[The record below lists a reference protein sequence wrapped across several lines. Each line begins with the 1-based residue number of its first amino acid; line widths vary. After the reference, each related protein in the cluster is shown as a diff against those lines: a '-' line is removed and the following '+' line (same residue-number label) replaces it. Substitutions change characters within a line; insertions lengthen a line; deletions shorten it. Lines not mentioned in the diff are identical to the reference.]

1 MSVRH
6 SVHGGPHVTIIH
18 VALNLSVQG
27 PRLEEPDPPP
37 PRTVGKR
44 TTALAT
50 ALSSAFIPL
59 LLECFLVVRLFS
71 SYRKFFNTI
80 FVSEVWC
87 VVVLKQPQVGKST

>member
-1 MSVRH
+1 MSLRH
-6 SVHGGPHVTIIH
+6 SVHEGPHVTIIH

-37 PRTVGKR
+37 PHGTEIWWPRTVGKR
-44 TTALAT
+44 TTR
-50 ALSSAFIPL
+50 I

-87 VVVLKQPQVGKST
+87 VVVLKQPQVGEST